1 MKELIKTL
9 TEAYGPSGD
18 EGQVRAL
25 IGDAIRDVVTE
36 MRTDSLGNLIA
47 VKRVAAG
54 AANNGASSRTPLPSG
69 GKRVMIAAHMDEIGL
84 IVTHI
89 DKKGFLRVG
98 RVGGVQPVTLV
109 GGRVRFANGTVG
121 VIGAEKWLRSSDV
134 PKWEEMFVD
143 VGATSPEDAPVRVG
157 DVACFM
163 RSYEETGNR
172 LIAKAMDDRAGCA
185 VLVQVLHALSASP
198 HDVYAVF
205 TAQEEVGLRG
215 AVVSAFGI
223 EPEVALAVDV
233 TGTGDVPEAK
243 PMAVE
248 LGAGPAVK
256 VMDSGFLAHPGVKQW
271 LIAGAER
278 LGIPYQREVLELGST
293 DARAIQMS
301 RAGVPTGA
309 LSLPTR
315 YIHTPSEMVDLRDLE
330 GAVKLLVGLLA
341 EPIKL

>member
-1 MKELIKTL
+1 VKEIIRTL

-25 IGDAIRDVVTE
+25 IEEMVREVVTE
-36 MRTDSLGNLIA
+36 MRTDPLGNLIA
-47 VKRVAAG
+47 LKKGAG
-54 AANNGASSRTPLPSG
+54 G

-98 RVGGVQPVTLV
+98 RVGGVFAPTLM

-121 VIGAEKWLRSSDV
+121 VIGSEKWLRSNDA
-134 PKWEEMFVD
+134 PKWEEVFID
-143 VGATSPEDAPVRVG
+143 VGATSPDDAPVRVG
-157 DVACFM
+157 DVACFS
-163 RSYEETGNR
+163 RPYEEMGDR

-185 VLVQVLHALSASP
+185 VLVQALRDLGESP

-205 TAQEEVGLRG
+205 TTQEEVGTRG
-215 AVVSAFGI
+215 ALVSAFGI
-223 EPEVALAVDV
+223 EPEVALAIDV
-233 TGTGDVPEAK
+233 TDTGDVPEAP
-243 PMAVE
+243 PMAVD

-256 VMDSGFLAHPGVKQW
+256 VMDRGFLSHPGVKQW
-271 LIAGAER
+271 MIDGAER
-278 LGIPYQREVLELGST
+278 LGIPYQREVLQLGST

-309 LSLPTR
+309 LSLPAR
-315 YIHTPSEMVDLRDLE
+315 YIHSPSEMVDLRDLQ
-330 GAVKLLVGLLA
+330 GASNLLVGLLK
-341 EPIKL
+341 EPIAL

>member
-1 MKELIKTL
+1 VKEIIRTL

-25 IGDAIRDVVTE
+25 IEEMVREVVTE
-36 MRTDSLGNLIA
+36 MRTDPLGNLIA
-47 VKRVAAG
+47 LKKG
-54 AANNGASSRTPLPSG
+54 TGG

-98 RVGGVQPVTLV
+98 RVGGVFAPTLM

-121 VIGAEKWLRSSDV
+121 VIGSEKWLRSNDA
-134 PKWEEMFVD
+134 PKWEEVFID
-143 VGATSPEDAPVRVG
+143 VGATSPDDAPVRVG
-157 DVACFM
+157 DVACFS
-163 RSYEETGNR
+163 RPYEEMGDR

-185 VLVQVLHALSASP
+185 VLVQALRDLGESP

-205 TAQEEVGLRG
+205 TTQEEVGTRG
-215 AVVSAFGI
+215 ALVSAFGI
-223 EPEVALAVDV
+223 EPEVALAIDV
-233 TGTGDVPEAK
+233 TDTGDVPEAP
-243 PMAVE
+243 PMAVD

-256 VMDSGFLAHPGVKQW
+256 VMDRGFLSHPGVKQW
-271 LIAGAER
+271 MIDGAER
-278 LGIPYQREVLELGST
+278 LGIPYQREVLQLGST

-309 LSLPTR
+309 LSLPAR
-315 YIHTPSEMVDLRDLE
+315 YIHSPSEMVDLRDLQ
-330 GAVKLLVGLLA
+330 GASNLLVGLLK
-341 EPIKL
+341 EPIAL

>member
-1 MKELIKTL
+1 VKEIIRTL

-25 IGDAIRDVVTE
+25 IEEMVRGVVTE
-36 MRTDSLGNLIA
+36 MRTDPLGNLIA
-47 VKRVAAG
+47 RKKG
-54 AANNGASSRTPLPSG
+54 TGG

-98 RVGGVQPVTLV
+98 RVGGVFAPTLM

-121 VIGAEKWLRSSDV
+121 VIGSEKWLRSNDA
-134 PKWEEMFVD
+134 PKWEEVFID
-143 VGATSPEDAPVRVG
+143 VGATSPDDAPVRVG
-157 DVACFM
+157 DVACFS
-163 RSYEETGNR
+163 RPYEEMGDR

-185 VLVQVLHALSASP
+185 VLVQALRDLGESP

-205 TAQEEVGLRG
+205 TTQEEVGTRG
-215 AVVSAFGI
+215 ALVSAFGI
-223 EPEVALAVDV
+223 EPEVALAIDV
-233 TGTGDVPEAK
+233 TDTGDVPEAP
-243 PMAVE
+243 PMAVD

-256 VMDSGFLAHPGVKQW
+256 VMDRGFLSHPGVKQW
-271 LIAGAER
+271 MIDGAER
-278 LGIPYQREVLELGST
+278 LGIPYQREVLQLGST

-309 LSLPTR
+309 LSLPAR
-315 YIHTPSEMVDLRDLE
+315 YIHSPSEMVDLRDLQ
-330 GAVKLLVGLLA
+330 GASNLLVGLLK
-341 EPIKL
+341 EPIAL

>member
-1 MKELIKTL
+1 MKEIIRTL

-25 IGDAIRDVVTE
+25 IEEMVRGVVTE
-36 MRTDSLGNLIA
+36 MRTDPLGNLIA
-47 VKRVAAG
+47 LKKG
-54 AANNGASSRTPLPSG
+54 TGG

-98 RVGGVQPVTLV
+98 RVGGVFAPTLM

-121 VIGAEKWLRSSDV
+121 VIGSEKWLRSNDA
-134 PKWEEMFVD
+134 PKWEEVFID
-143 VGATSPEDAPVRVG
+143 VGATSPDDAPVRVG
-157 DVACFM
+157 DVACFS
-163 RSYEETGNR
+163 RPYEEMGDR

-185 VLVQVLHALSASP
+185 VLVQALRDLGESP

-205 TAQEEVGLRG
+205 TTQEEVGTRG

-223 EPEVALAVDV
+223 EPEVALAIDV
-233 TGTGDVPEAK
+233 TDTGDVPEAP
-243 PMAVE
+243 PMAVD

-256 VMDSGFLAHPGVKQW
+256 VMDRGFLSHPGVKQW
-271 LIAGAER
+271 MIDGAER
-278 LGIPYQREVLELGST
+278 LGIPYQREVLQLGST

-309 LSLPTR
+309 LSLPAR
-315 YIHTPSEMVDLRDLE
+315 YIHSPSEMVDLRDLQ
-330 GAVKLLVGLLA
+330 GASNLLVGLLK
-341 EPIKL
+341 EPIAL

>member
-1 MKELIKTL
+1 MKEIIRTL

-25 IGDAIRDVVTE
+25 IENMVREVVTE
-36 MRTDSLGNLIA
+36 MRTDPLGNLIA
-47 VKRVAAG
+47 LKKG
-54 AANNGASSRTPLPSG
+54 TGG

-98 RVGGVQPVTLV
+98 RVGGVFAPTLM

-121 VIGAEKWLRSSDV
+121 VIGSEKWLRSNDA
-134 PKWEEMFVD
+134 PKWEEVFID
-143 VGATSPEDAPVRVG
+143 VGATSPDDAPVRVG
-157 DVACFM
+157 DVACFS
-163 RSYEETGNR
+163 RPYEEMGDR

-185 VLVQVLHALSASP
+185 VLVQALRDLGESP

-205 TAQEEVGLRG
+205 TTQEEVGTRG

-223 EPEVALAVDV
+223 EPEVALAIDV
-233 TGTGDVPEAK
+233 TDTGDVPEAP
-243 PMAVE
+243 PMAVD

-256 VMDSGFLAHPGVKQW
+256 VMDRGFLSHPGVKQW
-271 LIAGAER
+271 MIDGAER
-278 LGIPYQREVLELGST
+278 LGIPYQREVLQLGST

-309 LSLPTR
+309 LSLPAR
-315 YIHTPSEMVDLRDLE
+315 YIHSPSEMVDLRDLQ
-330 GAVKLLVGLLA
+330 GASNLLVGLLK
-341 EPIKL
+341 EPIAL

>member
-1 MKELIKTL
+1 MKEIIRTL

-25 IGDAIRDVVTE
+25 IEEMVREVVTE
-36 MRTDSLGNLIA
+36 MRTDPLGNLIA
-47 VKRVAAG
+47 LKKG
-54 AANNGASSRTPLPSG
+54 TGG

-98 RVGGVQPVTLV
+98 RVGGVFAPTLM

-121 VIGAEKWLRSSDV
+121 VIGSEKWLRSNDA
-134 PKWEEMFVD
+134 PKWEEVFID
-143 VGATSPEDAPVRVG
+143 VGATSPDDAPVRVG
-157 DVACFM
+157 DVACFS
-163 RSYEETGNR
+163 RPYEEMGDR

-185 VLVQVLHALSASP
+185 VLVQALRDLGESP

-205 TAQEEVGLRG
+205 TTQEEVGTRG

-223 EPEVALAVDV
+223 EPEVALAIDV
-233 TGTGDVPEAK
+233 TDTGDVPEAP
-243 PMAVE
+243 PMAVD

-256 VMDSGFLAHPGVKQW
+256 VMDRGFLSHPGVKQW
-271 LIAGAER
+271 MIDGAER
-278 LGIPYQREVLELGST
+278 LGIPYQREVLQLGST

-309 LSLPTR
+309 LSLPAR
-315 YIHTPSEMVDLRDLE
+315 YIHSPSEMVDLRDLQ
-330 GAVKLLVGLLA
+330 GASNLLVGLLK
-341 EPIKL
+341 EPIAL